1 MEKESEQKRDSFIF
15 YRSFYEAIEGLPD
28 NIRLEVF
35 TAITEYALYGKQ
47 PENLKPFARGMFT
60 LIKPNLD
67 TNTARYENGKKGG
80 RKPKKEV
87 ASPSLAPDAPV
98 IAPPSTPE
106 YSSFEEEVARIK
118 KDQMWW
124 EPVCMQ
130 FRIDKSELDNRL
142 DAFATHCKI
151 ERDNELH
158 PSLKD
163 AKRHFTSWMRKAFS
177 NSERKTNDNPKP
189 DDYTFNGGFGGLD

>member
-1 MEKESEQKRDSFIF
+1 MENESEYIRDSFIF
-15 YRSFYEAIEGLPD
+15 YRSFYEAIKGLPD

-47 PENLKPFARGMFT
+47 PEKLKPFARGMFT

-80 RKPKKEV
+80 RKPKKAV
-87 ASPSLAPDAPV
+87 APPTAAPETPV
-98 IAPPSTPE
+98 IVPPSTPE
-106 YSSFEEEVARIK
+106 YSSFEDEVEQIK

-130 FRIDKSELDNRL
+130 FQIDKSELDNRL
-142 DAFATHCKI
+142 DAFVTHCKV

-163 AKRHFTSWMRKAFS
+163 AKRHFTSWMRKAYASTEKKS
-177 NSERKTNDNPKP
+177 NEQSKP
-189 DDYTFNGGFGGLD
+189 DDYTYKGGFGGLG